1 MDFKAALQAEIETKK
16 RQLAKVSNSNSKS
29 SADKITSVKVS
40 DLEKQRQEEY
50 LEKQNSL
57 NEHRNVKKMIII

>member
-16 RQLAKVSNSNSKS
+16 RQLARLSNSE
-29 SADKITSVKVS
+29 DKITSVKVS
-40 DLEKQRQEEY
+40 DLENQRQEEY

-57 NEHRNVKKMIII
+57 NEHRKVKLIN